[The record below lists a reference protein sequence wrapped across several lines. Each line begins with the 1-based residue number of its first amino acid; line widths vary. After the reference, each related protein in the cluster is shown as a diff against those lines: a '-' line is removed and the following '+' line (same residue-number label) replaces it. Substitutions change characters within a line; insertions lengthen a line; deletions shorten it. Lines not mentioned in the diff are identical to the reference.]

1 MFKFHGMPFFES
13 GGTEVFKAASN
24 KLFACSEKLIDNHT
38 LMLDMRHSYM
48 SVVFTYHWR
57 GVSKKIVWYV
67 HCSLLIFVA
76 KSYWRHWTSIF
87 MYTRHPQGGRLRHSW
102 TTILGLLFSLL
113 FLRSRCVYSMFR
125 HLRRFSPL
133 FSLVFNWN
141 RVHNTFGCYLI
152 TIRLSFLFL

>member
-1 MFKFHGMPFFES
+1 MTCVTHTCQLCLPTIEEVSLKRLSGM
-13 GGTEVFKAASN
+13 A
-24 KLFACSEKLIDNHT
+24 
-38 LMLDMRHSYM
+38 
-48 SVVFTYHWR
+48 
-57 GVSKKIVWYV
+57 IVLCW
-67 HCSLLIFVA
+67 SLWP

-87 MYTRHPQGGRLRHSW
+87 MHTRHPQGGRLRLSW

-125 HLRRFSPL
+125 HVRRFSPL

-152 TIRLSFLFL
+152 TIKLSVLFLKQSCVFISINPPLLFKCA